1 MPFVFD
7 IILFN
12 LINTCLFYDFE
23 RQKLHMEYGTKVFE
37 ERTIRR
43 MMKFAQIFP
52 DIKIV
57 TPLVS
62 KLSWSHFLIV
72 MTIKDELQ
80 REFYLTLAASE
91 RWSVRQLQE

>member
-1 MPFVFD
+1 
-7 IILFN
+7 
-12 LINTCLFYDFE
+12 
-23 RQKLHMEYGTKVFE
+23 MEYGTKGFE

-62 KLSWSHFLIV
+62 KLSWTLS
-72 MTIKDELQ
+72 LQ
-80 REFYLTLAASE
+80 LEN
-91 RWSVRQLQE
+91 

>member
-7 IILFN
+7 IMLFN

-23 RQKLHMEYGTKVFE
+23 RQKLHMEYGTKGFE

-62 KLSWSHFLIV
+62 KLSWTLS
-72 MTIKDELQ
+72 LQ
-80 REFYLTLAASE
+80 LEN
-91 RWSVRQLQE
+91 